1 MEECGCGSYDDDDD
15 DLTWQTID
23 YELRKLEAQQ
33 SAEIIDHLK
42 SFIPNSFVISGGDYD
57 ALNVTML
64 LPRLSL
70 KAELIMDQLKQQ
82 ANVDSVLSNLNN
94 AKHGPQTDF
103 QTFVAYLC
111 YKMSLFQN
119 LVNVVMRI
127 LNECDVSLYKQVGS
141 LRDDLT
147 LHERVMDALI
157 DLLKKEQL
165 DESVPLNGID
175 KAINHFENL
184 ISNRLSFEPQSGAID
199 KFNDQVKVVTAACD
213 YCSLEIIRLRHF
225 AKEGSGFHAQLKELE
240 TFNSDVRQSCRR
252 ARRRLP
258 SPRSGKIIS
267 CPPSLFPSVISQQS
281 LLVEGFKSLYSQLHL
296 RQQSLTD
303 NEVLSSGEL
312 EHCLMELSKGL
323 CQKFENIGLTL
334 SDEQSIHLCL
344 SKMAKNLEEF
354 LNDLQ
359 NGVYDTEA
367 PKIQVT
373 SPLVAR
379 SLTVKAELS
388 DTENLKYR
396 VEEKNEEILELKK
409 NLKLKVVEI
418 GEINTKVELL
428 GKKLELADEECVRK
442 VEEQKLETER
452 VKTVMDQMEE
462 KFNKAI
468 AILQKDMEN
477 LEEERE
483 TLKHQLETQSRT
495 PIPADIS
502 GTRRSLSL
510 SGRKSL
516 SALMGRAQSLSVAPP
531 SVSSSSSSEQAREEI
546 PQFNSSPLL
555 LAQVD
560 SLRKAL
566 YYSQDENVRLKASAV
581 KVINNNF
588 TTCL

>member
-1 MEECGCGSYDDDDD
+1 
-15 DLTWQTID
+15 
-23 YELRKLEAQQ
+23 LEAQQ

-367 PKIQVT
+367 PKIQVNCH
-373 SPLVAR
+373 V
-379 SLTVKAELS
+379 
-388 DTENLKYR
+388 
-396 VEEKNEEILELKK
+396 
-409 NLKLKVVEI
+409 
-418 GEINTKVELL
+418 
-428 GKKLELADEECVRK
+428 
-442 VEEQKLETER
+442 
-452 VKTVMDQMEE
+452 
-462 KFNKAI
+462 
-468 AILQKDMEN
+468 
-477 LEEERE
+477 
-483 TLKHQLETQSRT
+483 
-495 PIPADIS
+495 
-502 GTRRSLSL
+502 
-510 SGRKSL
+510 
-516 SALMGRAQSLSVAPP
+516 
-531 SVSSSSSSEQAREEI
+531 
-546 PQFNSSPLL
+546 
-555 LAQVD
+555 
-560 SLRKAL
+560 
-566 YYSQDENVRLKASAV
+566 QDELQ
-581 KVINNNF
+581 
-588 TTCL
+588 